1 MAKMN
6 KSIMI
11 NAPVDKVFEFV
22 TEPTNLPKFW
32 PSLIEVSDVKRS
44 GDRVEG
50 YHWVYKMGGV
60 KFEGDTQLTESLPN
74 ERVVAV
80 NTGGIPS
87 EFVWN
92 YAPEGDGTK
101 VTVDVEYKVPGALLG
116 KLAEPLVI
124 KMNEREAETLLAN
137 LKAMIEA

>member
-1 MAKMN
+1 MAKLN
-6 KSIMI
+6 KSITI

-32 PSLIEVSDVKRS
+32 PSLIEVRDVKRS
-44 GDRVEG
+44 GDWVES
-50 YHWVYKMGGV
+50 YHWVYKMAGV
-60 KFEGDTQLTESLPN
+60 KFEGDTELSESLPKR
-74 ERVVAV
+74 RVVAV
-80 NTGGIPS
+80 NSGGIPS

-92 YAPEGDGTK
+92 YAPEGEGTR

-137 LKAMIEA
+137 LKAMMEA

>member
-44 GDRVEG
+44 GDRIRS

-60 KFEGDTQLTESLPN
+60 KFEGETELTEALPN
-74 ERVVAV
+74 ERVVAK

-87 EFVWN
+87 EFVWT
-92 YAPEGDGTK
+92 YAPEGEGTK
-101 VTVDVEYKVPGALLG
+101 VTVDVEYKVPGAVLG
-116 KLAEPLVI
+116 KLAEPLVV

-137 LKAMIEA
+137 LKAMLEA